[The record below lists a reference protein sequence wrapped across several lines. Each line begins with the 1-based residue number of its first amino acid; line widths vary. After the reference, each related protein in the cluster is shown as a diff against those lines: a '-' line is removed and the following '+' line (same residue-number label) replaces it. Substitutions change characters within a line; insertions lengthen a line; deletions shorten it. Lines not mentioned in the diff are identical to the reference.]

1 MWCDKSTKA
10 MIVLRWAAERASL
23 KGPVVLQGGLA
34 VRCCSRAPFACRSP
48 PSRRNHTGKRAEPVA
63 DRVRAFV
70 KGLAQTGKIEGSDV
84 MIEYPLSAWQRRE
97 YSRERDG
104 AFRSAGAEL
113 LQL

>member
-1 MWCDKSTKA
+1 
-10 MIVLRWAAERASL
+10 
-23 KGPVVLQGGLA
+23 
-34 VRCCSRAPFACRSP
+34 
-48 PSRRNHTGKRAEPVA
+48 
-63 DRVRAFV
+63 VRAFV

-113 LQL
+113 FQL